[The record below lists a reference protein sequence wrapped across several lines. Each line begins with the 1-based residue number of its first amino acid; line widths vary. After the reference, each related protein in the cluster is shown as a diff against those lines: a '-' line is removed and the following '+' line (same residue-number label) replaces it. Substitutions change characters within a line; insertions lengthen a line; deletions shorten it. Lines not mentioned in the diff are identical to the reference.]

1 MEIQVT
7 RSIKLPDP
15 LKLARY
21 RHRPDLGPKIL
32 FFSGGSALKDACPE
46 LIRYTHNSIHII
58 TPFDS
63 GGSSAKIR
71 DAFAMPAIGDVR
83 NRLLALADRS
93 LHGYPEIH
101 RLFAHRFPTDGDPE
115 KLTYELNRM
124 IRGEHELVA
133 DIPDPMRKIIRHHL
147 DLFRNYMP
155 EDFDLHK
162 ASIGNLILTAGYLDN
177 RRNFDIIIF
186 IFSKLVQVRG
196 VVRPVVNRDLHMVTE
211 LENGDLIIGQHS
223 LTGKEKPP
231 ISSKVMRIY
240 ICEHRDHP
248 RPAETAI
255 REKMQELIR
264 DADVI
269 CYPMGSFYSSLIAN
283 LLPRGIGDAI
293 RRNPC
298 PKVFIPNTDTADP
311 EAYGMSLS
319 DQVRTL
325 ISYLRRDDPDG
336 ISAREVLDFIL
347 IDSENGRYPG
357 SLFGDSLSRMGIEVI
372 DTPLVSP
379 EKQPFIDEKLLV
391 PILLSLA

>member
-7 RSIKLPDP
+7 RRIKLPDP

-21 RHRPDLGPKIL
+21 RHSPDLGPKIL

-46 LIRYTHNSIHII
+46 LVRYTHNSIHII

-71 DAFAMPAIGDVR
+71 DAFGMPAIGDIR

-93 LHGYPEIH
+93 LHGYPEIF
-101 RLFAHRFPTDGDPE
+101 RLFAHRFPSGGDPE

-147 DLFRNYMP
+147 DLFRNFMP

-196 VVRPVVNRDLHMVTE
+196 VVRPVVNQDLHMVTE
-211 LENGDLIIGQHS
+211 LENGEVIIGQHS

-231 ISSKVMRIY
+231 ISSKVRRIY
-240 ICEHRDHP
+240 VCENRN
-248 RPAETAI
+248 RPEPARVVI
-255 REKMQELIR
+255 REKMRELIL

-269 CYPMGSFYSSLIAN
+269 CYPMGSFYSSVVAN
-283 LLPRGIGDAI
+283 LLPSGIGDAI
-293 RRNPC
+293 RQNPC
-298 PKVFIPNTDTADP
+298 PKIFIPNTDASDP
-311 EAYGMSLS
+311 EAFGMSLS
-319 DQVRTL
+319 DQVQTL
-325 ISYLRRDDPDG
+325 ITYLRRDNPDG
-336 ISAREVLDFIL
+336 ISVRDVLNFIL
-347 IDSENGRYPG
+347 IDGENGRYPG
-357 SLFGDSLSRMGIEVI
+357 SLFGDSLGRMGIEMI
-372 DTPLVSP
+372 NTPLVSAQ
-379 EKQPFIDEKLLV
+379 KQPYIDEKLLA